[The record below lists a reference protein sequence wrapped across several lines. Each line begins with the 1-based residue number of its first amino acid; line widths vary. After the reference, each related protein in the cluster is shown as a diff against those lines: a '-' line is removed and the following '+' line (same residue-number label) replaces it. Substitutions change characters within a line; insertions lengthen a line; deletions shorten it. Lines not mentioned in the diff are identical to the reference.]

1 MLNQISEI
9 KARNQ
14 RVARILMGVLVALII
29 VTVISAIV
37 MNG

>member
-29 VTVISAIV
+29 VTVVSAIV